1 MTCRTI
7 KEARR
12 RNLFFIKVSTPE
24 GKSVESARNVCV
36 TQREKSPTRSQ
47 PIQKVVD
54 FPNMIAAGDL
64 RHRAAKP
71 LLCHAREPC
80 RTSARM
86 LQVGH
91 QRMDCYLPP
100 AHAQPFGQ
108 VEQAEGSVSGFK
120 VQHTAGIPALLS
132 PSKGFRTTQS
142 WPDPWRHSAPL
153 RSNSPGSRGI
163 PRAQA
168 HQPDPCAIVVVSIRS
183 RSQETPMGTIPAKV
197 SHNIKTAGRF
207 GLASEASKRTDRDER
222 AGPHPAA
229 CRRQRNKQ

>member
-24 GKSVESARNVCV
+24 RKSVESARNVCV

-132 PSKGFRTTQS
+132 PSNRIS
-142 WPDPWRHSAPL
+142 NDPILARPVARYAQL

-168 HQPDPCAIVVVSIRS
+168 HQPDPYAIVLVSIRFS
-183 RSQETPMGTIPAKV
+183 
-197 SHNIKTAGRF
+197 
-207 GLASEASKRTDRDER
+207 
-222 AGPHPAA
+222 
-229 CRRQRNKQ
+229 